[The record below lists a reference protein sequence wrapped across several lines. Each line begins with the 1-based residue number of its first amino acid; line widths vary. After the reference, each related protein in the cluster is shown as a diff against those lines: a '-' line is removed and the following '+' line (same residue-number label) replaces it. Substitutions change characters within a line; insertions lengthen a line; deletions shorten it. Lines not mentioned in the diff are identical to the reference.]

1 MAAFSALGRAM
12 RCSVVPGDQEV
23 DMLQRKPLSS
33 SSRARVSR
41 REFFGA
47 ALLGGVAGGCASRG
61 TAAPARMVNAEAA
74 AAASQALSDNIY
86 TRMLGLKPHL
96 AAFDHITALGG
107 SRMPNEVMQAMI
119 EANEHFVD
127 MAELTRAAGERL
139 ARIVGSEAALVT
151 CGSFSALILGAA
163 ACLSGTDPE
172 KIDALPHPSWPKQE
186 CLIQGAHRF
195 AYDRAYRA
203 AGMTIVEAETREQF
217 AAALNPNTA
226 MIAVVARLDYERADQ
241 PAVMK
246 SQEFLDLG
254 RRSGVP
260 VLIDAAA
267 EIPPASTLTRWSD
280 AGADLV
286 VISGGK
292 GIRGPQS
299 TGILAGRADLIE
311 AATLNASPNANVGR
325 GMKVG
330 KEEVM
335 GFLVAL
341 DRYTALDHERVRQ
354 EWTRKAQYIAD
365 ELRGIRGLTVERVM
379 HPKGHPQVDLQ
390 WDQSDIR
397 LTPAQAREA
406 LKNGEPRVAL
416 TGRRISTRCLRDGE
430 EVLVAQRVRQF
441 FQDDARRLS

>member
-1 MAAFSALGRAM
+1 MNQPSTSSTDSA
-12 RCSVVPGDQEV
+12 
-23 DMLQRKPLSS
+23 
-33 SSRARVSR
+33 RARLSR

-47 ALLGGVAGGCASRG
+47 TLLGGVAGACASRG
-61 TAAPARMVNAEAA
+61 SAAPARMLNAEAA
-74 AAASQALSDNIY
+74 AAASQALNDNIY

-107 SRMPNEVMQAMI
+107 SRMPGEVMQAMT
-119 EANEHFVD
+119 EANDHFVD
-127 MAELTRAAGERL
+127 MAELTAAAGERL

-163 ACLSGTDPE
+163 ACLTGTDPE
-172 KIDALPHPSWPKQE
+172 KIDALPHPTWPKRE
-186 CLIQGAHRF
+186 CLIQTAHRF

-203 AGMTIVEAETREQF
+203 AGMAIVEVETREQF
-217 AAALNPNTA
+217 EAAINENTA

-241 PAVMK
+241 PEVMK
-246 SQEFLDLG
+246 SSEFLEIG
-254 RRSGVP
+254 RRTGVP

-267 EIPPASTLTRWSD
+267 ELPPASTLTRWSD
-280 AGADLV
+280 EGAELV

-311 AATLNASPNANVGR
+311 AATMNASPNANVGR

-330 KEEVM
+330 KEEIM

-341 DRYTALDHERVRQ
+341 DRYVALDHEAIQRD
-354 EWTRKAQYIAD
+354 WTRKAQYISD
-365 ELRGIRGLTVERVM
+365 ELQGVPGLTAETVM
-379 HPKGHPQVDLQ
+379 HPKGHPQVDLV
-390 WDQSDIR
+390 WDESAVR
-397 LTPAQAREA
+397 VTPAQVRAA
-406 LKNGEPRVAL
+406 LKNGDPRVAL

-430 EVLVAQRVRQF
+430 EILVAQRVRQF
-441 FQDDARRLS
+441 FLDDARRLT

>member
-1 MAAFSALGRAM
+1 
-12 RCSVVPGDQEV
+12 
-23 DMLQRKPLSS
+23 MLQRKPLPS

-61 TAAPARMVNAEAA
+61 SAAPARMVDAEAA
-74 AAASQALSDNIY
+74 AAASQALNDNIY

-107 SRMPNEVMQAMI
+107 SRMPDEVMQAMI

-151 CGSFSALILGAA
+151 CGSFSALLLGAA
-163 ACLSGTDPE
+163 ACLTGTDPD
-172 KIDALPHPSWPKQE
+172 KIEALPHPTWAKRD
-186 CLIQGAHRF
+186 CLIQTPHRF

-203 AGMTIVEAETREQF
+203 AGMPIVEAETREQF
-217 AAALNPNTA
+217 AAAVGPNTA
-226 MIAVVARLDYERADQ
+226 MMAVVARLDYERADQ
-241 PAVMK
+241 PEVMK
-246 SQEFLDLG
+246 SGEFLELG
-254 RRSGVP
+254 RRAGVP

-280 AGADLV
+280 EGADLV

-330 KEEVM
+330 KEEII

-341 DRYTALDHERVRQ
+341 DRYTALDHDRVRD
-354 EWTRKAQYIAD
+354 EWSRKAQYIAD
-365 ELRGIRGLTVERVM
+365 ELRGIRGLVVEPVM
-379 HPKGHPQVDLQ
+379 HPKGHPQVELQ
-390 WDQSDIR
+390 WDESDIR
-397 LTPAQAREA
+397 LTPADVREA
-406 LKNGEPRVAL
+406 LKNGDPRVAL

-430 EVLVAQRVRQF
+430 EILVARRVRQF
-441 FQDDARRLS
+441 FLDDARRLS